1 MDLAQLFVELPKA
14 LRILVVAV
22 LALLAHLLVRAARR
36 VIERV
41 MAPESPPGAPAAET
55 FARRY
60 PKVATITSLVV
71 SALTFTIYFVAV
83 GLIFAELGV
92 SLAAYLASASVVGLA
107 IAFGSQGLVQDV
119 VIGLTLLFSDAFD
132 VGDMIEVSGQIGR
145 VDDIGLRFTTL
156 VNFHGQ
162 RVYVPNRNIM
172 LVGRYRRGCIRA
184 YADVQLPEGSEE
196 AAVVARV
203 EAVAA
208 GLRTQFRSILITDPE
223 TFGVFRA
230 DPGGWRYLRI
240 KFRVWPGQGALI
252 EQTFRQ
258 RALAAMK
265 ELDPDYP
272 DWMIA
277 VTYRAA

>member
-1 MDLAQLFVELPKA
+1 MDLVQLFADLPKP
-14 LRILVVAV
+14 LRILVLAALAV
-22 LALLAHLLVRAARR
+22 LTLRAVRRGAEHLV
-36 VIERV
+36 
-41 MAPESPPGAPAAET
+41 APIAPPGAPPAET

-60 PKVATITSLVV
+60 PKVATVTSLVV
-71 SALTFTIYFVAV
+71 SALTFTIFFVAV

-92 SLAAYLASASVVGLA
+92 SLTAYLASASVVGLA

-145 VDDIGLRFTTL
+145 VDNIGLRFTTL

-184 YADVQLPEGSEE
+184 YADVQLPNGVEE
-196 AAVVARV
+196 EAVVARV

-208 GLRTQFRSILITDPE
+208 GMRRQFRSILITDPE

-230 DPGGWRYLRI
+230 DPGGWRYLRM